1 MCFCTFSP
9 GSVGPPPASLLRGT
23 GAASLGVLGT
33 AVEAIRQN
41 TGVMEREKGERGL
54 LLRAGYG
61 ETSGRFRQNRE
72 DRGKECTSK
81 GLSSHLWDRHCLKYC
96 YCYFHF
102 TKKKAETQPR
112 LNNGHQVTSVVN
124 GRVETQA
131 V

>member
-1 MCFCTFSP
+1 MFPNLLNPSAKPSAPHWATASQDVFLHFPP

-41 TGVMEREKGERGL
+41 TGVMEKEKGECGL

-72 DRGKECTSK
+72 DGGKEM
-81 GLSSHLWDRHCLKYC
+81 Y
-96 YCYFHF
+96 
-102 TKKKAETQPR
+102 
-112 LNNGHQVTSVVN
+112 
-124 GRVETQA
+124 
-131 V
+131 